1 MTRIKFLFSENSC
14 IGFEISGHSDYAD
27 EGEDI
32 VCAAIS
38 SAALLTANT
47 ITEIIGVDADAKADD
62 DGYLKFV
69 VSASDA
75 ENCKNLFAGLELHLS
90 ELSKQYPHNMKVIST
105 EV

>member
-1 MTRIKFLFSENSC
+1 MTRVKFLFSEISC
-14 IGFEISGHSDYAD
+14 VGFEISGHSGYA
-27 EGEDI
+27 ESGSDI

-47 ITEIIGVDADAKADD
+47 ITEILGIPADAEMND

-69 VSASDA
+69 VKTQDA
-75 ENCKNLFAGLELHLS
+75 EICKNYFAGLKLHLS
-90 ELSKQYPHNMKVIST
+90 ELSEQYPHNMKVIST

>member
-1 MTRIKFLFSENSC
+1 MTCANFLFSEKKC

-38 SAALLTANT
+38 SAALLIANT
-47 ITEIIGVDADAKADD
+47 VTDILGIAADAEMND

-69 VSASDA
+69 INTENA
-75 ENCKNLFAGLELHLS
+75 EQCKNYFAGLQLHLS
-90 ELSKQYPHNMKVIST
+90 GLAEQYPDNVKVIST